1 MTCDMT
7 ELTSKKNDMTEPT
20 SKKNELQILNVQMCS
35 FSCHKPVIF
44 TTVAERKIGMGGR
57 RATNFVVCVIQIVP
71 MAGQTH
77 IVQQPMYYGTFRSKF
92 ECEHGDLTRTIPPYI
107 F

>member
-7 ELTSKKNDMTEPT
+7 ELTSKKNDMTELT

-35 FSCHKPVIF
+35 FSCHKPAIF

-77 IVQQPMYYGTFRSKF
+77 IVQQPTGIST
-92 ECEHGDLTRTIPPYI
+92 GIV
-107 F
+107 